1 MQRKKTLE
9 SDRNNLIFQINQK
22 KIINK
27 KEGQAQNRR
36 QKHIKKRN
44 RENNY

>member
-1 MQRKKTLE
+1 MQRQKTLE
-9 SDRNNLIFQINQK
+9 SDRNNLIFEIHQK
-22 KIINK
+22 KIINN

-36 QKHIKKRN
+36 QKQIKKRN